1 MRHEK
6 ASWRVEIV
14 DLSNVNRVV
23 IIGAGQAAAQTCAS
37 LRMFGFAGDITMIGD
52 EPALPYQRPPLSKAY
67 MKGELAE
74 ARLYFKPAGWYE
86 EQKIDPVL
94 SMRATKL
101 DRSAQTV
108 ELELGGSVAYDALII
123 ATGSRPRPLPV
134 DGADL
139 DGVFDLRDLADV
151 ERIRPRMIEGRKL
164 VIVGAGY
171 IGLEAAAVARH
182 MGLDVTVLEMEDR
195 VLARVT
201 SPVMSEFFEAEHTR
215 QGVDIK
221 TGARLAAL
229 KGADGKV
236 TRAILSDDSELD
248 ADIVLVGIGIL
259 PNVEL
264 AEQAG
269 IACANGI
276 LTDRDARTN
285 DPRVFAAGD
294 CAARPLVHYG
304 RTGRLE
310 SVHNAI
316 EQGKLA
322 AAAIMGKPRPV
333 EDCPWFWSDQYD
345 LKLQIAGLSQDY
357 DETVV
362 RGDVAARKF
371 AVFYLQNGKLI
382 AVDAV
387 NSPPEFLASKRLIM
401 TGAQLAPEL
410 LSDTSQSMKEIA
422 ASAI

>member
-1 MRHEK
+1 M
-6 ASWRVEIV
+6 
-14 DLSNVNRVV
+14 DLSTAERIV
-23 IIGAGQAAAQTCAS
+23 IIGAGQAAAQACAS
-37 LRMFGFAGDITMIGD
+37 LRQFGYDGAITLIG
-52 EPALPYQRPPLSKAY
+52 EEAALPYQRPPLSKAY

-74 ARLYFKPAGWYE
+74 ERLYFKPEAWYKD
-86 EQKIDPVL
+86 QNIDTVL
-94 SMRATKL
+94 SVRATKI
-101 DRSAQTV
+101 DRSARAV
-108 ELELGGSVAYDALII
+108 AIEHGGSVAYDVLII
-123 ATGSRPRPLPV
+123 ATGSRPRTLPV
-134 DGADL
+134 EGANL

-151 ERIRPRMIEGRKL
+151 EQIRPRMMAGQKL

-171 IGLEAAAVARH
+171 IGLEAAAVARQ
-182 MGLDVTVLEMEDR
+182 MGLEVTVLEMEDR

-201 SPVMSEFFEAEHTR
+201 SPIMSAFFQAEHTR
-215 QGVDIK
+215 QGASVR
-221 TGARLAAL
+221 TGARLASL
-229 KGADGKV
+229 KGDDGKV
-236 TRAILSDDSELD
+236 TQAVLADGSELD

-264 AEQAG
+264 AEAAG
-269 IACANGI
+269 IACSNGI

-285 DPRVFAAGD
+285 DPQVFAAGD

-304 RTGRLE
+304 RQGRLE

-322 AAAIMGKPRPV
+322 AAAIMNKPRPN

-345 LKLQIAGLSQDY
+345 LKLQIAGLSQNY
-357 DETVV
+357 DQTVL
-362 RGDVAARKF
+362 RGDPDARKF

-387 NSPPEFLASKRLIM
+387 NSPPEFLASKKLIM
-401 TGAQLAPEL
+401 SGAQLAPET

-422 ASAI
+422 ASAV

>member
-1 MRHEK
+1 M
-6 ASWRVEIV
+6 
-14 DLSNVNRVV
+14 DLSGSERIV
-23 IIGAGQAAAQTCAS
+23 IVGGGQAAAQACAS
-37 LRMFGFAGDITMIGD
+37 LRLFGFAGDITLIG
-52 EPALPYQRPPLSKAY
+52 EEAALPYQRPPLSKAY

-74 ARLYFKPAGWYE
+74 ERLYFKPATWYE
-86 EQKIDPVL
+86 DQKIDTVL
-94 SMRATKL
+94 SVKATEI

-108 ELELGGSVAYDALII
+108 ALEHGGSVAYDALIL
-123 ATGSRPRPLPV
+123 ATGSRPRALPIE
-134 DGADL
+134 GADL
-139 DGVFDLRDLADV
+139 DGVFDLRDLSDV
-151 ERIRPRMIEGRKL
+151 DRIRPRMTDGQKL

-171 IGLEAAAVARH
+171 IGLEAAAVARQL
-182 MGLDVTVLEMEDR
+182 GLDVTVLEMADR

-201 SPVMSEFFEAEHTR
+201 SPIMSQFFDDEHTR
-215 QGVDIK
+215 QGAEIR
-221 TGARLAAL
+221 TGAMLSAL
-229 KGADGKV
+229 KGEDGKV
-236 TRAILSDDSELD
+236 TSAVLADGAELA

-264 AEQAG
+264 AEAAG
-269 IACANGI
+269 IACSNGI

-304 RTGRLE
+304 RKGRLE

-322 AAAIMGKPRPV
+322 AAAIMGKARPT

-345 LKLQIAGLSQDY
+345 LKLQIAGLSQGY

-362 RGDVAARKF
+362 RGDPEARKF

-387 NSPPEFLASKRLIM
+387 NSPPEFLASKKLIM
-401 TGAQLAPEL
+401 TGAHLAPET
-410 LSDTSQSMKEIA
+410 LSDTSKSMKEIA
-422 ASAI
+422 ALTA

>member
-1 MRHEK
+1 M
-6 ASWRVEIV
+6 
-14 DLSNVNRVV
+14 DLSTSESIV
-23 IIGAGQAAAQTCAS
+23 IVGGGQAAAQACAS
-37 LRMFGFAGDITMIGD
+37 LRLFGFAGSITLIG
-52 EPALPYQRPPLSKAY
+52 EEAALPYQRPPLSKAY

-74 ARLYFKPAGWYE
+74 ERLYFKPEAWY
-86 EQKIDPVL
+86 QDQNIDTVL
-94 SMRATKL
+94 SMRATSI

-108 ELELGGSVAYDALII
+108 ALEHGGTVSYDALII
-123 ATGSRPRPLPV
+123 ATGSRPRALPV
-134 DGADL
+134 EGADL

-151 ERIRPRMIEGRKL
+151 ERIRPRMMEGQKL

-171 IGLEAAAVARH
+171 IGLEAAAVARQL
-182 MGLDVTVLEMEDR
+182 GLDVTVLEMESR

-201 SPVMSEFFEAEHTR
+201 SPVMSAFFEAEHSR
-215 QGVDIK
+215 QGVTVRTD
-221 TGARLAAL
+221 ARLATL
-229 KGADGKV
+229 GGADGKV
-236 TRAILSDDSELD
+236 TTATLADGSELS

-264 AEQAG
+264 AEDAG
-269 IACANGI
+269 IACSNGI

-304 RTGRLE
+304 RQGRLE

-322 AAAIMGKPRPV
+322 AAAIMGKPRPP

-345 LKLQIAGLSQDY
+345 LKLQIAGLSQNY

-362 RGDVAARKF
+362 RGDVDARKF

-382 AVDAV
+382 AVDAI
-387 NSPPEFLASKRLIM
+387 NSPPEFLASKKLIM
-401 TGAQLAPEL
+401 TGARLAPET

-422 ASAI
+422 AAAV

>member
-1 MRHEK
+1 M
-6 ASWRVEIV
+6 
-14 DLSNVNRVV
+14 DLSGAEKVV
-23 IIGAGQAAAQTCAS
+23 IIGGGQAAAQACAS
-37 LRMFGFAGDITMIGD
+37 LRLFGFEGSITLIGE

-74 ARLYFKPAGWYE
+74 ERLYFKPAAWYE
-86 EQKIDPVL
+86 DQNIDTVL
-94 SMRATKL
+94 SVRATKI
-101 DRSAQTV
+101 DRSARTV
-108 ELELGGSVAYDALII
+108 ELEHGGSVPYDALIV
-123 ATGSRPRPLPV
+123 ATGSRPRILPV
-134 DGADL
+134 EGADL

-151 ERIRPRMIEGRKL
+151 ERIRPQMVSGRKM

-171 IGLEAAAVARH
+171 IGLEAAAVARQ
-182 MGLDVTVLEMEDR
+182 MGLEVTVLEMEER

-201 SPVMSEFFEAEHTR
+201 SPIMSQFFTDEHTR
-215 QGVDIK
+215 QGADIR
-221 TGARLAAL
+221 TGARLASL
-229 KGADGKV
+229 KGAGGEVTQAVLADG
-236 TRAILSDDSELD
+236 TELD

-264 AEQAG
+264 AEEAG
-269 IACANGI
+269 IACSSGI
-276 LTDRDARTN
+276 LTDQDARTN

-304 RTGRLE
+304 RKGRLE

-316 EQGKLA
+316 EQGKLS
-322 AAAIMGKPRPV
+322 AAAIMGKPRPT

-345 LKLQIAGLSQDY
+345 LKLQIAGLSQGY

-362 RGDVAARKF
+362 RGDPEARKF

-387 NSPPEFLASKRLIM
+387 NSPPEFLASKKMII
-401 TGAQLAPEL
+401 TGARLAPET
-410 LSDTSQSMKEIA
+410 LSDTSKSMKEIA
-422 ASAI
+422 ATTA

>member
-1 MRHEK
+1 M
-6 ASWRVEIV
+6 
-14 DLSNVNRVV
+14 DLSDAKRVV
-23 IIGAGQAAAQTCAS
+23 IIGGGQAAAQACAS
-37 LRMFGFAGDITMIGD
+37 LRLFGYQGDITLIGE

-74 ARLYFKPAGWYE
+74 ERLYFKPATWYE
-86 EQKIDPVL
+86 DQNIDTVL
-94 SMRATKL
+94 SVRATKI

-108 ELELGGSVAYDALII
+108 ALEHGGAVPYDALII
-123 ATGSRPRPLPV
+123 ATGSRPRALPV
-134 DGADL
+134 EGADL

-151 ERIRPRMIEGRKL
+151 ERIRPRMVAGRKL

-171 IGLEAAAVARH
+171 IGLEAAAVARQLD
-182 MGLDVTVLEMEDR
+182 LDVTVLEMEDR

-201 SPVMSEFFEAEHTR
+201 SPIMSQFFADEHTR
-215 QGVDIK
+215 QGAEIR
-221 TGARLAAL
+221 TGAKLAAL

-236 TRAILSDDSELD
+236 TTAMLADGTELE

-264 AEQAG
+264 AEDAG
-269 IACANGI
+269 IACSNGI
-276 LTDRDARTN
+276 LTDEDARTN

-304 RTGRLE
+304 RKGRLE

-322 AAAIMGKPRPV
+322 AAAITGKPRPAL
-333 EDCPWFWSDQYD
+333 DCPWFWSDQYD
-345 LKLQIAGLSQDY
+345 LKLQIAGLSQGY
-357 DETVV
+357 DATVV
-362 RGDVAARKF
+362 RGDPEARKF
-371 AVFYLQNGKLI
+371 AVFYLRNGKLI
-382 AVDAV
+382 AVDAI
-387 NSPPEFLASKRLIM
+387 NSPPEFLASKKLII
-401 TGAQLAPEL
+401 TGAHLAPET

-422 ASAI
+422 AAAV

>member
-1 MRHEK
+1 MDLTNAEK
-6 ASWRVEIV
+6 
-14 DLSNVNRVV
+14 VV
-23 IIGAGQAAAQTCAS
+23 IIGGGQAAAQACAS
-37 LRMFGFAGDITMIGD
+37 LRQFGFSGSITLVGD
-52 EPALPYQRPPLSKAY
+52 EAALPYQRPPLSKAY

-74 ARLYFKPAGWYE
+74 DRLYFKPAAWYE
-86 EQKIDPVL
+86 DQNIDTVL
-94 SMRATKL
+94 SVRVTEI
-101 DRSAQTV
+101 DRSQQTV
-108 ELELGGSVAYDALII
+108 ALEHGGALPYDALII
-123 ATGSRPRPLPV
+123 ATGSRPRALPV
-134 DGADL
+134 EGSDL

-151 ERIRPRMIEGRKL
+151 ERIRPRMIAGKKL
-164 VIVGAGY
+164 LIVGAGY
-171 IGLEAAAVARH
+171 IGLEAAAVARQL
-182 MGLDVTVLEMEDR
+182 GLDVTVLEMEGR

-201 SPVMSEFFEAEHTR
+201 SPTMSAFFEQEHRAQGSDVRTQTR
-215 QGVDIK
+215 LSG
-221 TGARLAAL
+221 L
-229 KGADGKV
+229 KGEGGHVTEAVLADGS
-236 TRAILSDDSELD
+236 TLQ

-269 IACANGI
+269 IACSNGI

-285 DPRVFAAGD
+285 DPRIFAAGD

-322 AAAIMGKPRPV
+322 AAAIMGKPRPT
-333 EDCPWFWSDQYD
+333 EDCPWFWSDQFD
-345 LKLQIAGLSQDY
+345 LKLQIAGLSTGY
-357 DETVV
+357 DDVVV
-362 RGDVAARKF
+362 RGNPEDRKF

-401 TGAQLAPEL
+401 TGARLAPETL
-410 LSDTSQSMKEIA
+410 RDTSKSMKEIA
-422 ASAI
+422 AGAA

>member
-1 MRHEK
+1 M
-6 ASWRVEIV
+6 
-14 DLSNVNRVV
+14 DLSRAERIV
-23 IIGAGQAAAQTCAS
+23 IIGAGQAAAQACAS
-37 LRMFGFAGDITMIGD
+37 LRLFGYQGSITLIG
-52 EPALPYQRPPLSKAY
+52 EEAALPYQRPPLSKAY

-74 ARLYFKPAGWYE
+74 ERLYFKPAAWYE
-86 EQKIDPVL
+86 DQNIDTVL
-94 SMRATKL
+94 SVRATNI

-108 ELELGGSVAYDALII
+108 ALEHGGSVPYDALII
-123 ATGSRPRPLPV
+123 ATGSRPRALPV
-134 DGADL
+134 EGADL

-151 ERIRPRMIEGRKL
+151 ERIRPRMIADKKL

-171 IGLEAAAVARH
+171 IGLEAAAVARQL
-182 MGLDVTVLEMEDR
+182 GLDVTVLEMEER

-201 SPVMSEFFEAEHTR
+201 SPIMSAFFETEHTR
-215 QGVDIK
+215 QGAVIK
-221 TGARLAAL
+221 TGARLASLSGAEGNVTQAIL
-229 KGADGKV
+229 ADGSK
-236 TRAILSDDSELD
+236 LD

-264 AEQAG
+264 AEEAG
-269 IACANGI
+269 IACSNGI

-285 DPRVFAAGD
+285 DPRIFAAGD

-304 RTGRLE
+304 RKGRLE

-316 EQGKLA
+316 EQGKLV
-322 AAAIMGKPRPV
+322 AAAIVGKPRPS

-357 DETVV
+357 DQTVL
-362 RGDVAARKF
+362 RGDPETRKF

-387 NSPPEFLASKRLIM
+387 NSPPEFLASKKLIM
-401 TGAQLAPEL
+401 TGARLAPET

-422 ASAI
+422 AAAV